1 MGPLYTSTCLPK
13 AFLPDV
19 STNWNCI
26 GGYTHAPSDTHI
38 VGVPYDELLLGV
50 VRAEELNL
58 GRVGGGAHVLDVWY
72 VLVVHA
78 KDVVIVIEVRSL
90 QLQGFF
96 CVILSALDVAQ
107 ADGDKLNAILKTF
120 LHTFKP
126 HWQSFPAWVLWIL
139 LWHLHSSFFPCSQT
153 QTYILYYAR
162 SCNKVFLFP

>member
-1 MGPLYTSTCLPK
+1 MGPLYMSTCLPK

-26 GGYTHAPSDTHI
+26 GGHTHAPSDTHI
-38 VGVPYDELLLGV
+38 VGVPDDELLLGV

-58 GRVGGGAHVLDVWY
+58 GRISGGTHVLNVWY

-96 CVILSALDVAQ
+96 RVLLSAVAVAQ
-107 ADGDKLNAILKTF
+107 ADGDKLNATLKTF

-126 HWQSFPAWVLWIL
+126 HWQSSPSWVLWIL
-139 LWHLHSSFFPCSQT
+139 LWHLHSSFFPWGQT
-153 QTYILYYAR
+153 QTYILYSATTAI
-162 SCNKVFLFP
+162 KILFPQ